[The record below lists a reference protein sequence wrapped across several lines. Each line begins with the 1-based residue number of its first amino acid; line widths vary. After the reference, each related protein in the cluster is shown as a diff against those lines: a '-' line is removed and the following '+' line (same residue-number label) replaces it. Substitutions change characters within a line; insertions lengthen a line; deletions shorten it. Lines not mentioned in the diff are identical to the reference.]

1 MPASRVSTLANE
13 LRGSAILRIAGEVR
27 ALAKEGKRIA
37 DLTVGDF
44 SSAQFRIPRALEDG
58 IIDALRQGETTYPPS
73 IGLESLRTSVVQFYR
88 ERLGVEISLP
98 SVLIASGARPA
109 IYAVYRALVDR
120 GDRVV
125 FGVPS
130 WNNDYYCEIVGAN
143 AVTIDCDART
153 NFLPTAEMLR
163 PFIRD
168 ARLVA
173 LNSPLNPT
181 GTVFDA
187 ATLADICDLVL
198 EENARRGEDERPLFV
213 MYDQVYWMLTSGGTR
228 HVDPLSLR
236 PAIAPYLVV
245 VDAISKAFASTG
257 LRVGW
262 AVAAPDIIKPMNDII
277 GHIGAWAP
285 RAEQVATAR
294 FLCDTEAVDDY
305 LVIMRRDATRRLD
318 AVYDG
323 LTALRDDGLPVDCVR
338 PQGAIYVSARFP
350 LHGLQTPGGRTLRTD
365 EEIRE
370 FLLHEAGL
378 AAVPFSAFGALGDR
392 GWFRLS
398 IGAVSVETIESVIPT
413 LRRALGE
420 LRDPAGRDS
429 HESAASSRPARAFDR
444 TLGAD

>member
-1 MPASRVSTLANE
+1 MPASRLSTLANE

-27 ALAKEGKRIA
+27 QLAREGRCIA

-44 SSAQFRIPRALEDG
+44 SSAQFPIPRELEDG
-58 IIDALRQGETTYPPS
+58 IVDALRHGETTYPPS
-73 IGLESLRTSVVQFYR
+73 IGLESLRTAVVQFYR
-88 ERLGVEISLP
+88 DRLGVDVSLP

-143 AVTIDCDART
+143 AVTVDCDAST
-153 NFLPTAEMLR
+153 NFQPTAELLR
-163 PFIRD
+163 PFVRE
-168 ARLVA
+168 ARMIA

-181 GTVFDA
+181 GTLLDR

-198 EENARRGEDERPLFV
+198 EENARRGDDERPLYI
-213 MYDQVYWMLTSGGTR
+213 MYDQVYWMLTFGGAR
-228 HVDPLSLR
+228 HVDPLSIR
-236 PAIAPYLVV
+236 PEIAPYVV
-245 VDAISKAFASTG
+245 MVDAISKAFASTG

-262 AVAAPDIIKPMNDII
+262 AVASPDVIRPMNDII
-277 GHIGAWAP
+277 GHVGAWAP
-285 RAEQVATAR
+285 RAEQVATAS
-294 FLCDTEAVDDY
+294 FLGNGAAVDAY
-305 LVIMRRDATRRLD
+305 LDGMRRDAVRRLD

-350 LHGLQTPGGRTLRTD
+350 LHGLQTRDGRTLRTD
-365 EEIRE
+365 EDIRE

-398 IGAVSVETIESVIPT
+398 IGAVSVETIEAVLPV
-413 LRRALGE
+413 LRRALAE
-420 LRDPAGRDS
+420 LR
-429 HESAASSRPARAFDR
+429 SAAGQSMHGRAAREAARDIDQP
-444 TLGAD
+444 LGAD

>member
-1 MPASRVSTLANE
+1 MPASRVSALANE

-27 ALAKEGKRIA
+27 QLAKDGRRIA

-44 SSAQFRIPRALEDG
+44 SSSQFRIPRELEDG
-58 IIDALRQGETTYPPS
+58 IVDALRQGETTYPPS
-73 IGLESLRTSVVQFYR
+73 IGLESLRAAVVQFYR
-88 ERLGVEISLP
+88 DRLGVDVSLP

-130 WNNDYYCEIVGAN
+130 WNNDYYCEIVGAE
-143 AVTIDCDART
+143 AVTIDCDAST
-153 NFLPTAEMLR
+153 NFQPTADLLR
-163 PFIRD
+163 PVVRE
-168 ARLVA
+168 ARLIA

-181 GTVFDA
+181 GTLLDST
-187 ATLADICDLVL
+187 TLADICDLVL
-198 EENARRGEDERPLFV
+198 EENARRGEDERPLYV
-213 MYDQVYWMLTSGGTR
+213 LYDQVYWMLTFGGAR

-236 PAIAPYLVV
+236 PAIAPYLVI

-262 AVAAPDIIKPMNDII
+262 AVAAPDVIRPMNDII
-277 GHIGAWAP
+277 GHVGAWAP

-294 FLCDTEAVDDY
+294 FLANTAAVDAY
-305 LVIMRRDATRRLD
+305 LETMHRDAVRRLD

-323 LTALRDDGLPVDCVR
+323 LTGLRDDGLPVDCVR

-350 LHGLQTPGGRTLRTD
+350 LHGLQTRDGRTLRTD
-365 EEIRE
+365 EDIRG

-398 IGAVSVETIESVIPT
+398 IGAVSVETIESVMPV
-413 LRRALGE
+413 LRRALSD
-420 LRDPAGRDS
+420 LRDPAGQAIHDRVSPRRARDVDQ
-429 HESAASSRPARAFDR
+429 P
-444 TLGAD
+444 LGAN

>member
-1 MPASRVSTLANE
+1 MPASRVSNLANE

-27 ALAKEGKRIA
+27 QLAKEGKRIA

-44 SSAQFRIPRALEDG
+44 SSSQFRIPRELEDG

-73 IGLESLRTSVVQFYR
+73 IGLESLRSAVVQFYR
-88 ERLGVEISLP
+88 ERLAVDISLP

-109 IYAVYRALVDR
+109 IYATYRALVDR
-120 GDRVV
+120 GDRVI

-130 WNNDYYCEIVGAN
+130 WNNDYYCEIVGAK
-143 AVTIDCDART
+143 AVMVDCDAST
-153 NFLPTAEMLR
+153 NFQPTADALR
-163 PFIRD
+163 PFVRD
-168 ARLVA
+168 ARMIA

-181 GTVFDA
+181 GTLFDA
-187 ATLADICDLVL
+187 ATLAGICDLVL
-198 EENARRGEDERPLFV
+198 EENARRGTNERPLYV
-213 MYDQVYWMLTSGGTR
+213 MYDQVYWMLTFGGAR

-236 PAIAPYLVV
+236 PDIAPYLVI

-262 AVAAPDIIKPMNDII
+262 AIAAPDVIRPMNDII
-277 GHIGAWAP
+277 GHVGAWAP

-294 FLCDTEAVDDY
+294 FLGETAAVDAY
-305 LVIMRRDATRRLD
+305 LEVMHRDATRRLD

-323 LTALRDDGLPVDCVR
+323 LTGLRDDGLPVDCVR

-350 LHGLQTPGGRTLRTD
+350 LHGMQTRDGRTLRSD
-365 EEIRE
+365 DEIRE

-378 AAVPFSAFGALGDR
+378 AAVPFSAFGAVGDR

-398 IGAVSVETIESVIPT
+398 IGAVSVETIETVIPV
-413 LRRALGE
+413 LRRALSE
-420 LRDPAGRDS
+420 LRDPADRTT
-429 HESAASSRPARAFDR
+429 EERIAASHPRAIDQP
-444 TLGAD
+444 LGAD

>member
-1 MPASRVSTLANE
+1 
-13 LRGSAILRIAGEVR
+13 
-27 ALAKEGKRIA
+27 
-37 DLTVGDF
+37 
-44 SSAQFRIPRALEDG
+44 
-58 IIDALRQGETTYPPS
+58 
-73 IGLESLRTSVVQFYR
+73 
-88 ERLGVEISLP
+88 
-98 SVLIASGARPA
+98 
-109 IYAVYRALVDR
+109 
-120 GDRVV
+120 
-125 FGVPS
+125 
-130 WNNDYYCEIVGAN
+130 
-143 AVTIDCDART
+143 
-153 NFLPTAEMLR
+153 
-163 PFIRD
+163 
-168 ARLVA
+168 
-173 LNSPLNPT
+173 
-181 GTVFDA
+181 VFDA
-187 ATLADICDLVL
+187 VTLADICDLVL
-198 EENARRGEDERPLFV
+198 EENARRGEDERPLFM
-213 MYDQVYWMLTSGGTR
+213 MYDQVYWMLTSGGAR

-262 AVAAPDIIKPMNDII
+262 AVAAPDVIGPMNDII

-305 LVIMRRDATRRLD
+305 LVVMRRDATRRLD

-350 LHGLQTPGGRTLRTD
+350 LHGLQTPGGRVLHTD

-413 LRRALGE
+413 LRRALAE
-420 LRDPAGRDS
+420 LRDPAGRTS
-429 HESAASSRPARAFDR
+429 HDSAASRPAREFDR

>member
-27 ALAKEGKRIA
+27 QLAREGKRIA

-44 SSAQFRIPRALEDG
+44 SSSQFRIPRQLEDG
-58 IIDALRQGETTYPPS
+58 IVEALRQGETTYPPS
-73 IGLESLRTSVVQFYR
+73 IGLETLRAAVVRFYR

-109 IYAVYRALVDR
+109 IYATYRALVDR

-143 AVTIDCDART
+143 AVTVDCDATT
-153 NFLPTAEMLR
+153 NFQPTARLLR
-163 PFIRD
+163 PFVRD
-168 ARLVA
+168 ARMIA

-181 GTVFDA
+181 GTLLDPA
-187 ATLADICDLVL
+187 GLADICDLVL
-198 EENARRGEDERPLFV
+198 EENARRGDGERPLYI
-213 MYDQVYWMLTSGGTR
+213 MYDQVYWMLTFGGAR

-236 PAIAPYLVV
+236 PEIAPYLVI

-262 AVAAPDIIKPMNDII
+262 AIAAPDVIRPMNDII
-277 GHIGAWAP
+277 GHVGAWAP

-294 FLCDTEAVDDY
+294 FLADTPSVDAY
-305 LVIMRRDATRRLD
+305 LEVMHRDATRRLD

-323 LTALRDDGLPVDCVR
+323 LTGLREDGLPVDCVR

-350 LHGLQTPGGRTLRTD
+350 LHGMQTRDGRTLRTD

-398 IGAVSVETIESVIPT
+398 IGAVSVETIESVLPV
-413 LRRALGE
+413 LRRALSE
-420 LRDPAGRDS
+420 LRAPAGRLAQ
-429 HESAASSRPARAFDR
+429 EQVAPRSARELDQPA
-444 TLGAD
+444 GAD